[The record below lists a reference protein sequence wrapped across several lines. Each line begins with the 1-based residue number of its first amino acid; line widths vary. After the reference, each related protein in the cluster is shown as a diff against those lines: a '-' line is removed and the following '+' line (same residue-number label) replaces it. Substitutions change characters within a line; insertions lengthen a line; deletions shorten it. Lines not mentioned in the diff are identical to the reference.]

1 MTNIEFCGIVEQ
13 RPSEFDEYPHYST
26 FSLRTD
32 SGARVEV
39 FLPTATV
46 ERDPA
51 RYCAGRRLTLTGG
64 EQQVDPGVDGQ
75 ADYIRY
81 WPDKV
86 RVEKEPEY
94 LF

>member
-1 MTNIEFCGIVEQ
+1 MANIEYCGIVEQ
-13 RPSEFDEYPHYST
+13 RPSVFDEYPHYST
-26 FSLRTD
+26 FSLRIVT
-32 SGARVEV
+32 GALVEV

-46 ERDPA
+46 ASNQA

-64 EQQVDPGVDGQ
+64 EQQIDPGMDGQ

>member
-1 MTNIEFCGIVEQ
+1 MPNIEICGIIEQ
-13 RPSEFDEYPHYST
+13 CPSVFDEYPHYST
-26 FSLRTD
+26 FSLRTE
-32 SGARVEV
+32 GGTLVEV
-39 FLPTATV
+39 FLPTETV
-46 ERDPA
+46 VSDQA

-81 WPDKV
+81 WPETV